1 LKVIW
6 VLENIKDDEGIYGKL
21 NTLMLIASIQLW
33 KKNHPTDNCVMYCD
47 KLTLRYLERLSIGHL
62 WDSIEEYTHTR
73 NIDRTVFWAASKV
86 AVLSQQTEPV
96 ILMDND
102 TLVYKP
108 ITHLLDKDTTYVCNL
123 EKGRGYYPTGY
134 DEIIKKLSYR
144 PRWKTDSLCVAFLH
158 LPDPEFT
165 KLYANM
171 SLDMMEELTALG
183 APNPQYLIFAEQLFL
198 RHLLEVKQKT
208 LKGLIKTY
216 WDCQAWEWAE
226 DHEDGL
232 WTYEESQQYF
242 KHYGPLKSW
251 IIRNEGDQN
260 YDRVIKEL
268 ENCVNMPNLDLS
280 HLTVM

>member
-33 KKNHPTDNCVMYCD
+33 KKNHPTDNCVLYCD

-102 TLVYKP
+102 TLVYRP

-198 RHLLEVKQKT
+198 RHLLEVKQKP

-260 YDRVIKEL
+260 YDKVIKEL
-268 ENCVNMPNLDLS
+268 EN
-280 HLTVM
+280 